1 MTASLT
7 KDQIEEVLKTIIDP
21 SQQKDL
27 VALGFVSAIHIK
39 DSNVSIILEV
49 PAHKGPALEPL
60 RKKAEIFGLGDGWG
74 DQRDGYYDRA

>member
-49 PAHKGPALEPL
+49 PAHKGPRLSLCARRLNL
-60 RKKAEIFGLGDGWG
+60 RSWRWMG
-74 DQRDGYYDRA
+74 